1 MLCLIRSALYLK
13 DVQTNVAAALF
24 AITKDWKLLRYS
36 SDIKRNKVKKK
47 TGGRRKSLLFI
58 NKSLYEPFYCICLCI
73 V

>member
-47 TGGRRKSLLFI
+47 LVEEEKAS
-58 NKSLYEPFYCICLCI
+58 CL
-73 V
+73 